1 MPAAPFSPSPA
12 ARPLRELLVDV
23 DVLDVFG
30 DLDVRVERVTYDSR
44 ECRPGT
50 LFAAYQGVYQ
60 DVHRFLPDAF
70 ARGARAALVER
81 SIADLTDAFGPPP
94 GTTLV
99 QVADVRLARA
109 QIAATRHGHPG
120 RAMRIVGVTGTDGKT
135 TTCTLL
141 HAILGA
147 AGYRTGVVT
156 TVAARIGDDEIDTGL
171 HVTTPEPEDLQAL
184 LARMR
189 DAEVEIAVVET
200 TSHGLVQHRVGA
212 LRFDVGVITNLT
224 PEALEFHHTMDAYRD
239 AKGLLF
245 EKLVA
250 AAADER
256 ADDLPP
262 TAVLNADDPHFAHFA
277 AIPVPR
283 RLTYSRAG
291 LAGADFRARDIA
303 STPAGLTFTAQ
314 TPQGDVLIRSP
325 QAGQYNVSN
334 ILAAMAASH
343 AFGAGPDDWR
353 AGVAAVGG
361 IPGRMERIA
370 IGQPFTAI
378 VDFAHTPNALDAALQ
393 AARGLTGEG
402 GRVLC
407 VFGCAG
413 LRDPGKRAP
422 MGRHAGAQADV
433 TVITAEDPRTE
444 DLDAILAAIAV
455 GLVEGDA
462 VEVAPGEDR
471 AASDDRVFVR
481 VPDRFAAIAEA
492 CARAVAGDVVIV
504 CGKGHEQ
511 SLCFGDVEYPWD
523 DRAALSAVLRGEAYG
538 DLPTASRP

>member
-1 MPAAPFSPSPA
+1 MPPAHLPSGPSPRA
-12 ARPLRELLVDV
+12 LRDLLADV

-30 DLDVRVERVTYDSR
+30 DLDVQVARVTYDSR
-44 ECRPGT
+44 DCRPGT

-70 ARGARAALVER
+70 ARGATAALVER
-81 SIADLTDAFGPPP
+81 PIAGLIAEFGPPP
-94 GTTLV
+94 GATLV

-109 QIAATRHGHPG
+109 QIAAAQHGHPG

-147 AGYRTGVVT
+147 AGYRVGVVT

-224 PEALEFHHTMDAYRD
+224 PEALEFHRTMDAYRD

-250 AAADER
+250 AAGDAE

-291 LAGADFRARDIA
+291 LPTADFRAHDITL
-303 STPAGLTFTAQ
+303 SPAGITFTAQ
-314 TPQGDVLIRSP
+314 TPLGDVQIRSP
-325 QAGQYNVSN
+325 QAGTYNVSN
-334 ILAAMAASH
+334 ILAAMAAGY

-361 IPGRMERIA
+361 IPGRMERVDA
-370 IGQPFTAI
+370 GQPFAAI
-378 VDFAHTPNALDAALQ
+378 VDFAHTPNALDEALQ
-393 AARGLTGEG
+393 AARAMIGPG

-422 MGRHAGAQADV
+422 MGRHAGARADV

-444 DLDAILAAIAV
+444 DLDAILSAIAA
-455 GLVEGDA
+455 GLAEAGA
-462 VEVAPGEDR
+462 VEVAPGARDR
-471 AASDDRVFVR
+471 RADRIFVR
-481 VPDRFAAIAEA
+481 VPDRYEAIAEA
-492 CARAVAGDVVIV
+492 CARAGAGDVVIV

-523 DRAALSAVLRGEAYG
+523 DRAAVRAVLRGERYG
-538 DLPTASRP
+538 RLPTGGG